1 MAKLTTKKLVI
12 YYIYFQVEKVVEEE
26 WIRPEDE
33 YIQDFGEME
42 DTLSQEMGDIEE
54 KNQRNE
60 ESEEIDKGPHI
71 QASEQTRK
79 ALEARAEEIKKQNDL
94 DVIGL
99 ARKKAVAPSNETNK
113 TQKMRAGAAEQA
125 EGEKE

>member
-26 WIRPEDE
+26 WLRPEDE
-33 YIQDFGEME
+33 YIQDLDDME
-42 DTLSQEMGDIEE
+42 DTLSQETGDREE

-71 QASEQTRK
+71 QASEKTRK
-79 ALEARAEEIKKQNDL
+79 ALEAREEEIKKSRMIL
-94 DVIGL
+94 
-99 ARKKAVAPSNETNK
+99 
-113 TQKMRAGAAEQA
+113 M
-125 EGEKE
+125 